1 VILLQIFLMVHRH
14 EAVNRGTGRAA
25 QGHKAGSA
33 KATAESHSAFTWP
46 VRVYYEDTDF
56 GGVVYHANYLRFLER
71 GRTEWLRHLGFE
83 QDVLRARLGVQFVVV
98 GMRLA
103 FHRPARFNH
112 ELTVS
117 VKVTDIKRASMMFDQ
132 AIIDASNENALVCT
146 AQVRTACVDSV
157 TLKPKP
163 LPREIVAELA

>member
-1 VILLQIFLMVHRH
+1 MGRGNK
-14 EAVNRGTGRAA
+14 AVNRGTARTA
-25 QGHKAGSA
+25 QGHKAGNA
-33 KATAESHSAFTWP
+33 KATLVSHSAFTWP

-83 QDVLRARLGVQFVVV
+83 QDVLRERLSIQFVVV
-98 GMRLA
+98 GMQLA

-112 ELTVS
+112 ELSVS
-117 VKVTDIKRASMMFDQ
+117 VKVTDIKGASMMFDQ
-132 AIIDASNENALVCT
+132 AIIDASDENALVCT
-146 AQVRTACVDSV
+146 AQVRAACVDSV

>member
-1 VILLQIFLMVHRH
+1 MD
-14 EAVNRGTGRAA
+14 N
-25 QGHKAGSA
+25 A
-33 KATAESHSAFTWP
+33 KATATSQHVFTWP
-46 VRVYYEDTDF
+46 VRVYYEDTDY

-83 QDVLRARLGVQFVVV
+83 QDVLREWLGVQFVVV
-98 GMRLA
+98 GMQLA

-112 ELTVS
+112 ELSVS
-117 VKVTDIKRASMMFDQ
+117 VKVTDVKSASMVFDQ
-132 AIIDASNENALVCT
+132 AIFDASDENALVCT
-146 AQVRTACVDSV
+146 AQVRAACVDSV

>member
-1 VILLQIFLMVHRH
+1 M
-14 EAVNRGTGRAA
+14 NRGTGRVA
-25 QGHKAGSA
+25 QGHNAVSA
-33 KATAESHSAFTWP
+33 KATAASHRIFTWP

-83 QDVLRARLGVQFVVV
+83 QDVLRQQLGVQFVVI
-98 GMRLA
+98 GMQLA

-112 ELTVS
+112 ELWVS

-132 AIIDASNENALVCT
+132 AIKDATNENALVCS
-146 AQVRTACVDSV
+146 AQVRAACVDSV

>member
-1 VILLQIFLMVHRH
+1 MPLQIYLTGRGNK
-14 EAVNRGTGRAA
+14 AVNRGTGRTA
-25 QGHKAGSA
+25 QGHKAGRV
-33 KATAESHSAFTWP
+33 KAMVAPYSVFTWP
-46 VRVYYEDTDF
+46 VRVYYEDTDY

-83 QDVLRARLGVQFVVV
+83 QDVLRERLGVQFVVV
-98 GMRLA
+98 GMQLA

-117 VKVTDIKRASMMFDQ
+117 VKVTDMKRASMMFDQ
-132 AIIDASNENALVCT
+132 AIKDTTDKNALVCS
-146 AQVRTACVDSV
+146 AQVRAACVDSV

>member
-1 VILLQIFLMVHRH
+1 
-14 EAVNRGTGRAA
+14 VNRGTGRAA
-25 QGHKAGSA
+25 HGHKADTVKA
-33 KATAESHSAFTWP
+33 KTAAHGTFFWP

-83 QDVLRARLGVQFVVV
+83 QDRLREHYGVQFVVV
-98 GMRLA
+98 GMQLA

-117 VKVTDIKRASMMFDQ
+117 VEVTDIKRASMMFDQ
-132 AIIDASNENALVCT
+132 AIYDASDEDALVCS
-146 AQVRTACVDSV
+146 AQVRAACVDSV
-157 TLKPKP
+157 TMKPKP
-163 LPREIVAELA
+163 LPREIVVELE